1 MNSQLSRT
9 RGIEPRTEA
18 LDALLPQTQCG
29 QCGYAGCR
37 PYAEAMAAGTADINR
52 CPPGG
57 IDVIADLARLLG
69 RAPTPLDTS
78 CGETKAPAVAVIDE
92 SWCIGCTLCILACP
106 VDAIAGAA
114 KVMHTVIAADCTG
127 CELCIPPCPV
137 DCIQMVAVERPSDRV
152 TRMARA
158 TQARKRY
165 LARQKRTGAGIAAAQ
180 EPRLTPA
187 QGQETIDEGRKRS
200 AIARALKR
208 ARERIGN
215 NISKQ

>member
-1 MNSQLSRT
+1 MSRT

-69 RAPTPLDTS
+69 RTPTPLDTS

-137 DCIQMVAVERPSDRV
+137 DCIQMVAVERPSDRL

-165 LARQKRTGAGIAAAQ
+165 LARQKRSRAGITAAQ
-180 EPRLTPA
+180 QPRLTPE
-187 QGQETIDEGRKRS
+187 QGQRQETIDEGRKRS